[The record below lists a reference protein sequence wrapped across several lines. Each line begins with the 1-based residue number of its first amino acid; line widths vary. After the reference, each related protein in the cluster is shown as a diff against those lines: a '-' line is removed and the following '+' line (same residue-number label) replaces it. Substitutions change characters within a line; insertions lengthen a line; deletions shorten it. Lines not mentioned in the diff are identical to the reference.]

1 MRDVAESLDYD
12 PSFLAQRFSERCK
25 AISERYLERVSAR
38 KVQRIHRIY
47 DEIRQAT
54 HQVHE
59 RGEYPSE
66 ACINHILTKPW
77 YLREPGTRGVWHQ
90 TLDELGWEVK
100 EG

>member
-1 MRDVAESLDYD
+1 MPVGH
-12 PSFLAQRFSERCK
+12 C
-25 AISERYLERVSAR
+25 AR
-38 KVQRIHRIY
+38 KERRIHRIY

-54 HQVHE
+54 YQVHE

-66 ACINHILTKPW
+66 ARINQILTKSW
-77 YLREPGTRGVWHQ
+77 YLREPGAREVWHQ